1 MVILYRGG
9 RTELAD
15 NENCDSIPSIV
26 DTINDTSHLTQLVF
40 VVHAYSSLGLPY
52 IPRLESFQMLFPESS
67 NMAPGSVS
75 EPRSIHRSSLYTV
88 KNHT

>member
-15 NENCDSIPSIV
+15 NESCDSIPSIM
-26 DTINDTSHLTQLVF
+26 DTINDTSHLTQLGF

-52 IPRLESFQMLFPESS
+52 IPRFESFLMLFPESS
-67 NMAPGSVS
+67 NITSTGIGLRTPV
-75 EPRSIHRSSLYTV
+75 HNVT
-88 KNHT
+88 